1 MEVDSSNT
9 SQELER
15 LRKEVEYWKN
25 LYNQQLAQ
33 NKELERRLKGKEER
47 KSPPIKPKTKP
58 TEVKKS
64 YKRKDEPD
72 RDAVLNRL
80 RMACANNDRQLLT
93 QAIADA
99 EKLEMPEVEHAK
111 EKLNRLSSSI

>member
-25 LYNQQLAQ
+25 LYNQQLAH

-47 KSPPIKPKTKP
+47 KTPQAKPKNKP
-58 TEVKKS
+58 TEAKKS

-72 RDAVLNRL
+72 REAVLTKLRL
-80 RMACANNDRQLLT
+80 ACANNDRQLLI

-99 EKLEMPEVEHAK
+99 ERLEMPEVEHAK
-111 EKLNRLSSSI
+111 EKLNRLSSSQ